1 MTSSLE
7 NAVLEEYAKF
17 EGYKELLEDDLEE
30 QEPDQDV
37 FNNAKENQKEFK
49 KQYLCVK
56 VAQSK
61 YKAKL
66 VPSKATETAFNDK
79 DSPYTYNDAW
89 LATVKKD
96 YQKLHKAVSVSHVCL
111 RKKTN
116 ASKLS

>member
-37 FNNAKENQKEFK
+37 FNNARENQKEFK

-66 VPSKATETAFNDK
+66 VPAKIMETALMIK
-79 DSPYTYNDAW
+79 T
-89 LATVKKD
+89 
-96 YQKLHKAVSVSHVCL
+96 LHILIMMLGYLQL
-111 RKKTN
+111 RKTIRN
-116 ASKLS
+116 FIKLFQYF